1 RCTNTLRD
9 VEKLCLGYDSW
20 GQVTS
25 SCSIQRL
32 PKLTISVLLA
42 KDAVQELKAV
52 GGVMI
57 TASHNCK
64 EENRQRITSPHDEE
78 SPKRIEDCVEPWNAS
93 WNNDLP
99 TGERLSAGHYRRHME
114 DLKKIDF
121 HRESDSKTTLTFVH
135 ISFHGVG
142 HDYVQLTLQRKN
154 ARIVLSTDPN
164 ADQLAVAELQED
176 GQWKVFTGNELATLF
191 GFYFEEILPDFKW
204 LGSRIKDLENEKE
217 VIIAFKKSIA
227 FLCGTSVLNK
237 DGVCEKYD
245 HISKTSYFLCFDLTT
260 NKCIFESLHNFDS
273 PKEYPSYCIHGTL
286 PVNMTA
292 ASLIRNKQDKTKD
305 KVLCRE
311 AHITQPEC
319 RCLTERRI
327 EEIH

>member
-1 RCTNTLRD
+1 
-9 VEKLCLGYDSW
+9 
-20 GQVTS
+20 
-25 SCSIQRL
+25 
-32 PKLTISVLLA
+32 
-42 KDAVQELKAV
+42 
-52 GGVMI
+52 MI

-93 WNNDLP
+93 WNNDLVNASLLERDSLQDI
-99 TGERLSAGHYRRHME
+99 TG
-114 DLKKIDF
+114 DTW
-121 HRESDSKTTLTFVH
+121 KTTLTFVH

-142 HDYVQLTLQRKN
+142 HDYVQLALQVFGFKPPIPLPEQKDPDPDFSTIKCPNMKENLLAEKEN

-191 GFYFEEILPDFKW
+191 
-204 LGSRIKDLENEKE
+204 
-217 VIIAFKKSIA
+217 
-227 FLCGTSVLNK
+227 VLNK

-245 HISKTSYFLCFDLTT
+245 YHISKTSYFLCFDLTT

-273 PKEYPSYCIHGTL
+273 PKEHPSYCIHGTL

-292 ASLIRNKQDKTKD
+292 ASLIRSQCWGF
-305 KVLCRE
+305 LGG
-311 AHITQPEC
+311 A
-319 RCLTERRI
+319 
-327 EEIH
+327 